1 MQSIN
6 NDFSSVAVDEWR
18 LAGDMEERQ
27 RDLLLQDI
35 PFVQILALLAKHVK
49 LRSIRR
55 EAYKKAPH
63 DYSVYHRVVLVLD
76 VEPEAVALFHNSRC
90 GYRAQYYHSVQN
102 GERANEL
109 AVRTLIPKVKEL
121 LAGGERAKWALVEKS
136 LSSSEAKVWIH
147 QGFWLRYRPLSDR
160 KILVQRWVSKL
171 KSPLRCDRKKAMWG
185 TLCASGENRIE
196 IKGAFVDADGTQ
208 LSVSLKPFRGEQIH
222 EFGFT

>member
-1 MQSIN
+1 MRSIDN
-6 NDFSSVAVDEWR
+6 NFASVTVDEWG
-18 LAGDMEERQ
+18 LAADMEGRQ

-35 PFVQILALLAKHVK
+35 PFVQILALLVEHVK
-49 LRSIRR
+49 GRSIRR
-55 EAYKKAPH
+55 EPYREVQYGCPA
-63 DYSVYHRVVLVLD
+63 YHRVVLVLD
-76 VEPEAVALFHNSRC
+76 AEPEAVALFHNSRC

-102 GERANEL
+102 GERANEF
-109 AVRTLIPKVKEL
+109 AIRMLIPKVKEL
-121 LAGGERAKWALVEKS
+121 LAGGERLKWALVEKS

-147 QGFWLRYRPLSDR
+147 QGLWLRYRPLSDR

-185 TLCASGENRIE
+185 MLCASGENKIE
-196 IKGAFVDADGTQ
+196 IKGAFVDADGIQ